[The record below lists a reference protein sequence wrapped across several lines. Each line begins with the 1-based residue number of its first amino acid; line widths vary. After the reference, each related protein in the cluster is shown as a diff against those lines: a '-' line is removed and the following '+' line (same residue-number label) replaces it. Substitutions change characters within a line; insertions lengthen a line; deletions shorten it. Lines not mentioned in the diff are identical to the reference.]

1 MAQTEAADTPLMQQ
15 YQALKR
21 EHPGA
26 ILFFR
31 LGDFYEMFDAD
42 AKTASQL
49 LGVVLTSRHGVP
61 MCGVPYHSSA
71 TYIARLLKAGRRVAI
86 CEQVAPSGEEAKKS
100 RLFRREIVRVMTP
113 GTIVEDELLHSK
125 TASYLASLH
134 IDIVGWGLAWID
146 ASTGEFHAAQNVND
160 PRFYALQSLLSKIS
174 PAEIVA
180 SEETA
185 ARLEAAGL
193 VPPGALLTPY
203 FKPDGA
209 ELPWQRGAVW
219 RNNNLAARTAVS
231 AVNYLRETQPGLKE
245 TFSPS
250 FFEPGGRLQLDESA
264 IKTLDIVS
272 SEGGDDANT
281 LWGALDLGRTSMG
294 SRLLKKWLLEPL
306 CDLPAIKARHD
317 FTGFLAE
324 DREARGSLA
333 ALLAQVPDIERV
345 LGRVANASA
354 SPRDAAAVRRALAQ
368 LPRLKMLLTSPSF
381 FEKSPGLAGA
391 LEEVS
396 RPLNAL
402 RELLEKALSETPPAR
417 LSDGGV
423 IKDGWNAELDE
434 LRGVRKN
441 SQKLLVDIELH
452 EKERTQI
459 PSLKVGYNSVFGY
472 YLEVTRPHLPK
483 VPHYFVRKQTLVNAE
498 RFITEELKTLEGKIL
513 GAEERIGRIENHLF
527 GELRAELLSRLAA
540 LRSFAMTAA
549 ELDVFLALAE
559 SAVRYDLVRPEMT
572 GGGELRIEE
581 GRHLVV
587 ERLLPA
593 GSFVPND
600 IELGGEGPQLVVL
613 TGPNMSG
620 KSVYL
625 RQNALIVL
633 MAQAGSFVPAKS
645 AVIGVTDRIMTRIGA
660 QDRLARGESTF
671 MVEMRETA
679 SILNLAGPRSL
690 LLLDEVGRGTST
702 FDGISIAW
710 AVVEYLHRAAL
721 GERGTDSGHSRP
733 VPAEGGPRVLFAT
746 HYFELT
752 ELAEKYAGIKNFNV
766 AVKEWTNAAGKTE
779 VVFLHK
785 ITAGPA
791 DKSYG
796 IHVAQLAGLP
806 ESCVARAREILRE
819 LENRDRIEAAPAGD
833 SLPPMLPMFSAH
845 PLLDEIKACDPD
857 RMTPL
862 EALKTVVEWKKRAR

>member
-1 MAQTEAADTPLMQQ
+1 MAQTETADTPLMQQ

-21 EHPGA
+21 EHPGS

-42 AKTASQL
+42 AKAASQL

-71 TYIARLLKAGRRVAI
+71 SYISRLLKAGKRVAI

-100 RLFRREIVRVMTP
+100 KLFRREIVRVMTP

-146 ASTGEFHAAQNVND
+146 ASTGEFYAAQNVND
-160 PRFYALQSLLSKIS
+160 PRLYALQSLLSKIS
-174 PAEIVA
+174 PAEIVSSA
-180 SEETA
+180 ETA
-185 ARLEAAGL
+185 AKLESAGL
-193 VPPGALLTPY
+193 VPPGAMLTPY
-203 FKPDGA
+203 FSPDGA

-317 FTGFLAE
+317 FTGFLAG
-324 DREARGSLA
+324 DREARESLA
-333 ALLAQVPDIERV
+333 ALLSQVPDIERV

-354 SPRDAAAVRRALAQ
+354 SPRDAAAVRRSLSQ
-368 LPRLKMLLTSPSF
+368 LPRLKMLLSSPAF
-381 FEKSPGLAGA
+381 FEKAPGLAGA

-396 RPLNAL
+396 KPLNAL
-402 RELLEKALSETPPAR
+402 RELLEKSLAETPPAK

-423 IKDGWNAELDE
+423 IKDGFNAELDE
-434 LRGVRKN
+434 LRSVRKN
-441 SQKLLVDIELH
+441 SQKLLVDIELK
-452 EKERTQI
+452 EKEKTQI
-459 PSLKVGYNSVFGY
+459 PSLKVGFNSVFGY
-472 YLEVTRPHLPK
+472 YLEVTRTHLSK

-498 RFITEELKTLEGKIL
+498 RFITEELKVLEGKIL
-513 GAEERIGRIENHLF
+513 GAEERMNRLETHLF
-527 GELRAELLSRLAA
+527 GELRAELLSRLSA
-540 LRSFAMTAA
+540 LRSFAMAAA
-549 ELDVFLALAE
+549 ELDAFLALAE
-559 SAVRYDLVRPEMT
+559 SAVKYDLVRPEMT

-593 GSFVPND
+593 GAFVPND

-660 QDRLARGESTF
+660 QDRLSRGESTF

-710 AVVEYLHRAAL
+710 AVVEYLHK
-721 GERGTDSGHSRP
+721 
-733 VPAEGGPRVLFAT
+733 AEGGPRVLFAT

-766 AVKEWTNAAGKTE
+766 AVKEWTNTAGKTE

-819 LENRDRIEAAPAGD
+819 LESRNRIEAAPAGD
-833 SLPPMLPMFSAH
+833 SLPPLLPMFSTH
-845 PLLDEIKACDPD
+845 PLVDEIKLCDPD

-862 EALKTVVEWKKRAR
+862 EALRTVAEWKKRAQ

>member
-1 MAQTEAADTPLMQQ
+1 MAQTETADTPLMQQ
-15 YQALKR
+15 YHALKR
-21 EHPGA
+21 EHPGS

-42 AKTASQL
+42 AKAASQL
-49 LGVVLTSRHGVP
+49 LGVVLTSRHGAP

-71 TYIARLLKAGRRVAI
+71 SYISRLLKAGRRVAI

-100 RLFRREIVRVMTP
+100 KLFRREIVRVMTP
-113 GTIVEDELLHSK
+113 GTIVEDELLQSK

-160 PRFYALQSLLSKIS
+160 PRLYALQSLLSKIS
-174 PAEIVA
+174 PAEIVSSA
-180 SEETA
+180 ETA
-185 ARLEAAGL
+185 AKLEAAGL
-193 VPPGALLTPY
+193 VPPGAMLTPY
-203 FKPDGA
+203 FKPEGG

-219 RNNNLAARTAVS
+219 RNNNLAARTAAS

-272 SEGGDDANT
+272 SEGGNDANT

-324 DREARGSLA
+324 DREARESLA

-354 SPRDAAAVRRALAQ
+354 SPRDAAAVRRSLSQ
-368 LPRLKMLLTSPSF
+368 LPRLKMLLTSPAF
-381 FEKSPGLAGA
+381 FAKAPGLAGT

-396 RPLNAL
+396 KPLNAL
-402 RELLEKALSETPPAR
+402 RELLEKSLSETPPAK

-423 IKDGWNAELDE
+423 IKDGCSAELDE
-434 LRGVRKN
+434 LRSVRKN
-441 SQKLLVDIELH
+441 SQKLLVDIELK
-452 EKERTQI
+452 EKEKTQI
-459 PSLKVGYNSVFGY
+459 PSLKVGFNSVFGY
-472 YLEVTRPHLPK
+472 YLEVTRTHLSK

-498 RFITEELKTLEGKIL
+498 RFITEELKVLEGKIL
-513 GAEERIGRIENHLF
+513 GAEERMNRLETHLF
-527 GELRAELLSRLAA
+527 GELRAELLSRLSA

-549 ELDVFLALAE
+549 ELDAFLALAE
-559 SAVRYDLVRPEMT
+559 SAVKYDLVRPEMT
-572 GGGELRIEE
+572 CGGELRIEE

-593 GSFVPND
+593 GAFVPND
-600 IELGGEGPQLVVL
+600 IELGGEGPQLMIL

-660 QDRLARGESTF
+660 QDRLSRGESTF

-766 AVKEWTNAAGKTE
+766 AVKEWTNTAGRTE

-819 LENRDRIEAAPAGD
+819 LESRNRIEAAPAGD
-833 SLPPMLPMFSAH
+833 SLPPLLPMFSAH
-845 PLLDEIKACDPD
+845 PLLDEIKLCDPD

-862 EALKTVVEWKKRAR
+862 EALRTVAEWKKRAH

>member
-1 MAQTEAADTPLMQQ
+1 TPLMQQ

-423 IKDGWNAELDE
+423 IKDGWNSELDE

>member
-1 MAQTEAADTPLMQQ
+1 
-15 YQALKR
+15 
-21 EHPGA
+21 
-26 ILFFR
+26 
-31 LGDFYEMFDAD
+31 
-42 AKTASQL
+42 
-49 LGVVLTSRHGVP
+49 
-61 MCGVPYHSSA
+61 
-71 TYIARLLKAGRRVAI
+71 
-86 CEQVAPSGEEAKKS
+86 
-100 RLFRREIVRVMTP
+100 
-113 GTIVEDELLHSK
+113 
-125 TASYLASLH
+125 
-134 IDIVGWGLAWID
+134 
-146 ASTGEFHAAQNVND
+146 
-160 PRFYALQSLLSKIS
+160 
-174 PAEIVA
+174 
-180 SEETA
+180 
-185 ARLEAAGL
+185 
-193 VPPGALLTPY
+193 
-203 FKPDGA
+203 
-209 ELPWQRGAVW
+209 
-219 RNNNLAARTAVS
+219 
-231 AVNYLRETQPGLKE
+231 
-245 TFSPS
+245 
-250 FFEPGGRLQLDESA
+250 
-264 IKTLDIVS
+264 
-272 SEGGDDANT
+272 
-281 LWGALDLGRTSMG
+281 
-294 SRLLKKWLLEPL
+294 
-306 CDLPAIKARHD
+306 
-317 FTGFLAE
+317 
-324 DREARGSLA
+324 
-333 ALLAQVPDIERV
+333 
-345 LGRVANASA
+345 
-354 SPRDAAAVRRALAQ
+354 
-368 LPRLKMLLTSPSF
+368 
-381 FEKSPGLAGA
+381 
-391 LEEVS
+391 
-396 RPLNAL
+396 
-402 RELLEKALSETPPAR
+402 
-417 LSDGGV
+417 
-423 IKDGWNAELDE
+423 IKDGWSAELDE
-434 LRGVRKN
+434 LRGLRKN
-441 SQKLLVDIELH
+441 SQKLLVDIELR

-513 GAEERIGRIENHLF
+513 GAEERISRIETHLF
-527 GELRAELLSRLAA
+527 GELRAELLSRLSA

-549 ELDVFLALAE
+549 ELDAFLALAE

-600 IELGGEGPQLVVL
+600 IELGGEGPQLVIL

-633 MAQAGSFVPAKS
+633 MAQAGSFVPARS

-660 QDRLARGESTF
+660 QDRLSRGESTF

-710 AVVEYLHRAAL
+710 AVVEYLHRA
-721 GERGTDSGHSRP
+721 ED
-733 VPAEGGPRVLFAT
+733 GPRVLFAT

-819 LENRDRIEAAPAGD
+819 LENRNRIEAAPAGD
-833 SLPPMLPMFSAH
+833 SLPPLLPMFSAH

-862 EALKTVVEWKKRAR
+862 EALKTVAEWKERAR

>member
-1 MAQTEAADTPLMQQ
+1 MQQ

-423 IKDGWNAELDE
+423 IKDGWNSELDE